1 MKTNTILIILLLT
14 HTVALLQVDDNK
26 YIIAS
31 FISFLA
37 GIGLYI
43 LAVKMYEKIL
53 ELSDELLEL
62 FKNNKLN

>member
-1 MKTNTILIILLLT
+1 MKTNTILIILILT
-14 HTVALLQVDDNK
+14 HTVALLQVDDNT

-31 FISFLA
+31 IITFLA
-37 GIGLYI
+37 GIGIYI
-43 LAVKMYEKIL
+43 LAVKIYEKIL